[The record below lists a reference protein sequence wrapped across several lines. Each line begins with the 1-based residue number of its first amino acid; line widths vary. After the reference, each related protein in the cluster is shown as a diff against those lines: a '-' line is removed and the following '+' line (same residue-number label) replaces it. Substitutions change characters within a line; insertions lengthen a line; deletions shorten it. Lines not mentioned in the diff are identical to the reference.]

1 MVCDSGRWLLVM
13 SKKAQGPRDHTV
25 LALRQRAI
33 FVGATNEMR
42 GDDFADGSHECWRI
56 ISHGP

>member
-1 MVCDSGRWLLVM
+1 M

-42 GDDFADGSHECWRI
+42 GDDFADGSHEC
-56 ISHGP
+56 